1 MTGAPLL
8 EPHRSLETKL
18 SGLTIQRALPVR
30 GRRTVGPWCF
40 LDRFGPVAFADG
52 KPMDVGA
59 HPHIGLQTVSWIM
72 EGEIVHFDTLGNE
85 AVLRPGG
92 VNVMTAGAGI
102 AHAEETPRQNSGRLS
117 GVQLWIALKD
127 AHRNRVASF
136 QHVAETPVLVLPGGL
151 ARVFCGQL
159 EGAASTAEVFSDLA
173 GVELLVHPGES
184 LSIPL
189 DRTFEHAVFLLDG
202 DAAFENEPLEHRT
215 LYYLAPG
222 RTDGM
227 LRSNAGARLLLL
239 GGPPFDEPL
248 LMWWNF
254 VARTGD
260 EIRSARADW
269 EERVRF
275 GEIPGFKGE
284 RLKAP
289 EVLRLVDRVA
299 ASAKLRNA

>member
-18 SGLTIQRALPVR
+18 SGLSIERALPVR

-127 AHRNRVASF
+127 AHRNRTASF
-136 QHVAETPVLVLPGGL
+136 LHVARTPTLVLPGGL

-159 EGAASTAEVFSDLA
+159 EGAVSAAEVFSDLVGA
-173 GVELLVHPGES
+173 DLSVHAGES

-189 DRTFEHAVFLLDG
+189 DRTFEHALFVLEG
-202 DAAFENEPLEHRT
+202 DAAFENEPLEQRT

-222 RTDGM
+222 RSDGL
-227 LRSNAGARLLLL
+227 LRSHAGGRLLLL

-254 VARTGD
+254 VARTAD
-260 EIRSARADW
+260 EIRKARADW
-269 EERVRF
+269 EDHVRF
-275 GEIPGFKGE
+275 GAIPGFKGE

-289 EVLRLVDRVA
+289 EVLRLVDPVA
-299 ASAKLRNA
+299 ASAKLRGA

>member
-1 MTGAPLL
+1 MTSGPALQ
-8 EPHRSLETKL
+8 PHRSLEVKL
-18 SGLTIQRALPVR
+18 SGLAIQRALPVR

-40 LDRFGPVAFADG
+40 LDRFGPVAFAEG

-59 HPHIGLQTVSWIM
+59 HPHIGLQTVSWIL

-117 GVQLWIALKD
+117 GVQLWIALED
-127 AHRNRVASF
+127 AERNRVASF
-136 QHVAETPVLVLPGGL
+136 QHVAQTPTLVLPGGL

-159 EGAASTAEVFSDLA
+159 ESAVSAAKVFSDLVGA
-173 GVELLVHPGES
+173 DLSVHPGES

-189 DRTFEHAVFLLDG
+189 DRTFEHALFLLEG

-222 RTDGM
+222 RSYGS
-227 LRSNAGARLLLL
+227 LRSGAGARLLLL
-239 GGPPFDEPL
+239 GGAPFDEPL

-254 VARTGD
+254 VARSPD

-275 GEIPGFKGE
+275 GEIPGFTGE

-289 EVLRLVDRVA
+289 EVLRLVEPTP